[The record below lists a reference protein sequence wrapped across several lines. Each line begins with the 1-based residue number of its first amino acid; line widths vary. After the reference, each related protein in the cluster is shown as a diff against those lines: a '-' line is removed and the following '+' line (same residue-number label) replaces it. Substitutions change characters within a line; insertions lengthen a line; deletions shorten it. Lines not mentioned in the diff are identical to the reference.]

1 MACRSDNDN
10 KLINKEVPL
19 SLIMPNLGLF
29 LYFIDLFQ
37 EELIDKSLGYFFLN
51 YNSSSKLRGQL
62 IVWLEVFMGTE
73 LLLIF
78 IDLSKQMTNGLI
90 LS

>member
-37 EELIDKSLGYFFLN
+37 EELIDKSLGYLIN

>member
-37 EELIDKSLGYFFLN
+37 EELIDKSSGYFF
-51 YNSSSKLRGQL
+51 
-62 IVWLEVFMGTE
+62 
-73 LLLIF
+73 
-78 IDLSKQMTNGLI
+78 
-90 LS
+90 